1 MDYGLRI
8 VTGTEKQVYIA
19 SDESGTLDLSL
30 AGDTKGAYFTESVA
44 GSSGASSS
52 QGDSSSGGDSSEASD
67 AGSSGGD
74 SSSTGEDTSSGEDS
88 GSSSQ
93 EGGGRGGDIPDT
105 IFTG

>member
-1 MDYGLRI
+1 MKKRRRLAVFLGALA
-8 VTGTEKQVYIA
+8 VAASLTALPALATEGSFPSAQTEMPGEGTE
-19 SDESGTLDLSL
+19 
-30 AGDTKGAYFTESVA
+30 
-44 GSSGASSS
+44 
-52 QGDSSSGGDSSEASD
+52 GDSSSGGDSSEASD

-74 SSSTGEDTSSGEDS
+74 SSSTGEDSSSGEDS